1 MKAIKVWNENNQ
13 YDIMFF
19 SIAIAIVFSMGAIG
33 HDYLK
38 GKLLYANS
46 LAKQSDVN
54 DWVIE
59 GLGKIHFDKD
69 GMHMFSPYESGHH
82 VFWFPTDFP
91 ENFIAEPDA
100 KNLETDARLC
110 ISYFYCKGTKRRKHF
125 CP

>member
-54 DWVIE
+54 DWIIE

-69 GMHMFSPYESGHH
+69 GF
-82 VFWFPTDFP
+82 
-91 ENFIAEPDA
+91 
-100 KNLETDARLC
+100 C
-110 ISYFYCKGTKRRKHF
+110 ICFHLTNQVIMCFGFQRIFQRIL
-125 CP
+125 